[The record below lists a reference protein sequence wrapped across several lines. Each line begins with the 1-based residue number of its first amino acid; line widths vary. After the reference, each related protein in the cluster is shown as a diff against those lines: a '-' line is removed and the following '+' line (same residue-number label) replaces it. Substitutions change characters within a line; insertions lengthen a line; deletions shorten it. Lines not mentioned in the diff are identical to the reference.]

1 MEKEGK
7 NTKVLRIRIDQEL
20 LDQLKDE
27 AKRLDTDISSY
38 VRWCLRTGLYMKDLN
53 LFLRS
58 TSKEEDLVKLTRK

>member
-20 LDQLKDE
+20 LDQLRDE

-58 TSKEEDLVKLTRK
+58 TSKEED

>member
-7 NTKVLRIRIDQEL
+7 NTKVLRIRIDQDL

-27 AKRLDTDISSY
+27 AKRQDTDISSY
-38 VRWCLRTGLYMKDLN
+38 VRWCIRTGLYMKDLN

-58 TSKEEDLVKLTRK
+58 TSKEEDLIKLTKR